1 MTGFR
6 PEDARPLA
14 AVARPA
20 WRHPAVL
27 WTLAVLLVL
36 LLVRLAISDELEP
49 QDAAVPAAQ
58 SPAVSNLEEQQADSA
73 GIPAAPAKPHP
84 LAAKVDP
91 PGRTFIAKLNLQPRL
106 LNGQVK
112 GYVVRP
118 DDPSILQGTPL
129 QVGDVLLEVDG
140 LKLDPARVA
149 SLAQN
154 VGQYEDVFVRFER
167 GNAEQE
173 DMLPLGMR

>member
-1 MTGFR
+1 M
-6 PEDARPLA
+6 
-14 AVARPA
+14 
-20 WRHPAVL
+20 
-27 WTLAVLLVL
+27 LVL
-36 LLVRLAISDELEP
+36 LFVWLVASDEQEP
-49 QDAAVPAAQ
+49 QNAAVRTAQ
-58 SPAVSNLEEQQADSA
+58 SPDVYEVEGQRADLNE
-73 GIPAAPAKPHP
+73 IIAAPAEPHP
-84 LAAKVDP
+84 LAAKVEP

-118 DDPSILQGTPL
+118 DDPSILKGTPL
-129 QVGDVLLEVDG
+129 QTGDVLLEVDG

-149 SLAQN
+149 ALAQK

-173 DMLPLGMR
+173 DMLPLGTR